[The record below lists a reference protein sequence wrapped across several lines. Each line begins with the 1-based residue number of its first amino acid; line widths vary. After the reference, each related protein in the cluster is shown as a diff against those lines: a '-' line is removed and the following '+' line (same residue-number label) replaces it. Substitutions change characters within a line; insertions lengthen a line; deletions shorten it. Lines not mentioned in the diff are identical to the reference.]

1 MKNILIALFGLAL
14 IGGVLAGCAS
24 EAPAAEGGATTAAT
38 GTEGGAA
45 APAATEEAK

>member
-24 EAPAAEGGATTAAT
+24 EAPAEGGATTAAT

-45 APAATEEAK
+45 APATTEESK